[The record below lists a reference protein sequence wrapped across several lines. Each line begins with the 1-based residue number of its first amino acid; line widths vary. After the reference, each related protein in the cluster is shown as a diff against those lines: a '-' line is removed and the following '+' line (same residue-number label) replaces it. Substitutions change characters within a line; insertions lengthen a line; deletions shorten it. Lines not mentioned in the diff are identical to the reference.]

1 MINVEYIEGAQES
14 LYLIEPL
21 WQSLII
27 YHKNKSK
34 YFTGNYANKRFQ
46 DRVNELTD
54 DSKKAM
60 RVDLVKDKD
69 TGQYIGYCISTINK
83 GYCISTINKE
93 MIGEIE
99 SLYVEEE
106 YRRHGIGSQLMEKAL
121 EWLDKNK
128 VKSKTIAVGDGN
140 ENVIDFYNHYGFQ
153 VRTTILEQVSN

>member
-34 YFTGNYANKRFQ
+34 HFADTYANKRFQ

-54 DSKKAM
+54 DSKVAM
-60 RVDLVKDKD
+60 RVNLVKDKD

-83 GYCISTINKE
+83 E
-93 MIGEIE
+93 MIGEID
-99 SLYVEEE
+99 SLYVEKE
-106 YRRHGIGSQLMEKAL
+106 YRKHGIGSQLMENAL

-128 VKSKTIAVGDGN
+128 VKSKIVAVGDEN
-140 ENVIDFYNHYGFQ
+140 ENVIDFYNHYGFH
-153 VRTTILEQVSN
+153 VRKIILAQVSN